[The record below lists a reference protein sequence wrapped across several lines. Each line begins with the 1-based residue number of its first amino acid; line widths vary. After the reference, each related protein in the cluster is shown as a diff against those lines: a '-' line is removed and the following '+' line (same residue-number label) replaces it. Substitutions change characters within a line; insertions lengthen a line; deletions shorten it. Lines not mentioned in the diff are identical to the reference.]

1 MRPYLPAVG
10 GEGRGGEEEKIK
22 QQQRSQIFAK
32 LFQHILRLT
41 THTLEKKKKDALVFI
56 QIFKFRLE
64 NTAQSLSANY
74 NQYIHRVWIISGM
87 QDLIQKNSTSHG

>member
-10 GEGRGGEEEKIK
+10 GEGRGGEEKKIK

-41 THTLEKKKKDALVFI
+41 THTLEKKKKRCVGIYSNFL
-56 QIFKFRLE
+56 
-64 NTAQSLSANY
+64 
-74 NQYIHRVWIISGM
+74 ISIREYSSK
-87 QDLIQKNSTSHG
+87 LIS